1 MAAELLEQPVLGSRR
16 LSNVLVAV
24 MVTIGGVGFLF
35 ASLSS
40 YLGRD
45 LLPLGHPAG
54 LVFVPQGLVMGL
66 YSIAAALLAT
76 YLWAVIAI
84 DVGSGSNRFDKQ
96 AGVITISRRG
106 FRKPISVEIPLKD
119 VQAVKVEV
127 RDGFNT
133 RRRVSLRV
141 QGRRDMPLTRVGE
154 PLPLAQLEQDGAELA
169 RFLGVNLEGL
179 GSHHVPPF
187 IARSDHPGALRSS
200 TGELCHHH
208 GLRSRWLCAGFKSL
222 SSGQGQRCD
231 GDQPRHD
238 HV

>member
-1 MAAELLEQPVLGSRR
+1 MAADLLEQPVVGSRR
-16 LSNVLVAV
+16 LSNVLVAL
-24 MVTIGGVGFLF
+24 MVSIGGIGFLF

-84 DVGSGSNRFDKQ
+84 DVGAGSNRFDKA
-96 AGVITISRRG
+96 AGVVTISRRG
-106 FRKPISVEIPLKD
+106 FRRPISVEIPLKD
-119 VQAVKVEV
+119 VKAVKVEV
-127 RDGFNT
+127 CDGYNT

-179 GSHHVPPF
+179 
-187 IARSDHPGALRSS
+187 
-200 TGELCHHH
+200 
-208 GLRSRWLCAGFKSL
+208 
-222 SSGQGQRCD
+222 
-231 GDQPRHD
+231 
-238 HV
+238 

>member
-1 MAAELLEQPVLGSRR
+1 MAADLLEQPVVGSRR
-16 LSNVLVAV
+16 LSNVLVAG

-54 LVFVPQGLVMGL
+54 LVFIPQGLVMGL

-76 YLWAVIAI
+76 YLWTVIVI
-84 DVGSGSNRFDKQ
+84 DVGAGMNRFDRS
-96 AGVITISRRG
+96 AGVVTISRRG
-106 FRKPISVEIPLKD
+106 FRKPISVEIPIKD
-119 VQAVKVEV
+119 IKAVKVEV

-169 RFLGVNLEGL
+169 RFLNVNLEGL
-179 GSHHVPPF
+179 
-187 IARSDHPGALRSS
+187 
-200 TGELCHHH
+200 
-208 GLRSRWLCAGFKSL
+208 
-222 SSGQGQRCD
+222 
-231 GDQPRHD
+231 
-238 HV
+238 